1 MKKALL
7 FSIALC
13 GAASGFAQLTQGDI
27 APDFT
32 VTPMNAGLVPF
43 HLYSELDAGRPV
55 ILDVSA
61 TWCGPCWNYHNSG
74 KLEQLYDAYGPE
86 GTNELNVI
94 WVEGDGATA
103 DATMYDG
110 AGSIGNWLIPAAG
123 DTVPF
128 PMANPAASTANA
140 INNDYEISA
149 FPTLYVICPNRSVST
164 FAQNLSVAQIYAKAM
179 ACPVASQP
187 VDVAAFSYSGGS
199 ISCGDL
205 PVSAKIQN
213 MGTGNLTS
221 ATVVAKKGNT
231 VLGTENWT
239 GNLDT
244 YGVANIDFGDL
255 PFGTTAGNLTIEVTT
270 TSDGDAGN
278 ATVTKAIT
286 VSQDKND
293 DKFDVK
299 VKLDGY
305 ASEVYFKLSSSTGTT
320 VLAKQ
325 YASGDNNK
333 TYSYP
338 VDLDVNECYYMNVTD
353 AYGDGLLSG
362 GYVKIATKA
371 GVDIFVAN
379 GTYSEKNYGFTPKAE
394 TVENSSI
401 EENAVT
407 GELFSVYPNPA
418 TDVLNTS
425 LTLTDAEMVNFRIVN
440 AQGQTVMLQN
450 AQMTAGTSI
459 KNFDVSNL
467 AAGVYTLQITSGGQV
482 SAKAFIKQ

>member
-1 MKKALL
+1 M
-7 FSIALC
+7 
-13 GAASGFAQLTQGDI
+13 
-27 APDFT
+27 
-32 VTPMNAGLVPF
+32 VPF

-61 TWCGPCWNYHNSG
+61 TWCGPCRNYHNSG

-213 MGTGNLTS
+213 MGT
-221 ATVVAKKGNT
+221 
-231 VLGTENWT
+231 
-239 GNLDT
+239 
-244 YGVANIDFGDL
+244 
-255 PFGTTAGNLTIEVTT
+255 VT
-270 TSDGDAGN
+270 
-278 ATVTKAIT
+278 
-286 VSQDKND
+286 
-293 DKFDVK
+293 
-299 VKLDGY
+299 
-305 ASEVYFKLSSSTGTT
+305 
-320 VLAKQ
+320 
-325 YASGDNNK
+325 
-333 TYSYP
+333 
-338 VDLDVNECYYMNVTD
+338 
-353 AYGDGLLSG
+353 
-362 GYVKIATKA
+362 
-371 GVDIFVAN
+371 
-379 GTYSEKNYGFTPKAE
+379 
-394 TVENSSI
+394 
-401 EENAVT
+401 
-407 GELFSVYPNPA
+407 
-418 TDVLNTS
+418 
-425 LTLTDAEMVNFRIVN
+425 
-440 AQGQTVMLQN
+440 
-450 AQMTAGTSI
+450 
-459 KNFDVSNL
+459 
-467 AAGVYTLQITSGGQV
+467 
-482 SAKAFIKQ
+482 

>member
-7 FSIALC
+7 FSAALC
-13 GAASGFAQLTQGDI
+13 GAVTSFAQLGQGDI

-32 VTPMNAGLVPF
+32 VTPMNAGQVPF

-74 KLEQLYDAYGPE
+74 KLEQLYDTYGPH

-94 WVEGDGATA
+94 WVEGDGTTA

-110 AGSIGNWLIPAAG
+110 AGAIGNWIVPTAG

-128 PMANPAASTANA
+128 PMANPASGPANA
-140 INNDYEISA
+140 INNDYEIAA

-164 FAQNLSVAQIYAKAM
+164 FSQSLTVAQIYAKAA

-187 VDVAAFSYSGGS
+187 VDVAAFSYSGGA

-221 ATVVAKKGNT
+221 ATVTAKKGAT
-231 VLGTENWT
+231 VLGTENWS
-239 GNLDT
+239 GNLST
-244 YGVANIDFGDL
+244 YGVATVDFGNL
-255 PFGTTAGNLTIEVTT
+255 AFGTTPGSITIEVTT
-270 TSDGDAGN
+270 TSDGNTGN
-278 ATVTKAIT
+278 ATVTKAIA
-286 VSQDKND
+286 VSEDQND

-299 VKLDGY
+299 VKLDAY
-305 ASEVYFKLSSSTGTT
+305 ANEVYFKLSNSNGTT

-333 TYSYP
+333 SYTYE
-338 VDLDVNECYYMNVTD
+338 VDLDVNECYFMRVTD
-353 AYGDGLLSG
+353 SYGDGILNSG
-362 GYVKIATKA
+362 YIKIATKA

-379 GTYSEKNYGFTPKAE
+379 GEYSEKNYGFTSKAE
-394 TVENSSI
+394 TVSNASI
-401 EENAVT
+401 EENAVS
-407 GELFSVYPNPA
+407 GELFTMYPNPA
-418 TDVLNTS
+418 TDVLNTK
-425 LTLTDAEMVNFRIVN
+425 LTLTESEMVNFRIVN
-440 AQGQTVMLQN
+440 AQGQTVMQQN
-450 AQMTAGTSI
+450 TQMTAGTSI
-459 KNFDVSNL
+459 KNFDVTNL